1 MKTLILYYS
10 KTGFTQRY
18 AQWLAQDLGALG
30 VPFEKRK
37 TVDFAPYDTVVFG
50 GRLQA
55 GVIGGAKWFFR
66 QEEKLRGKR
75 LALFFTGAMPPD
87 PAGIQKA
94 VEQNVP
100 PEMRERVPAFYLWGG
115 LNYEK
120 MGLVDRVLMAG
131 LRKMLASKKA
141 PSPEE
146 REAAQWIAHSYD
158 KAGRENLR
166 ELEAYLRGAATDT
179 GSPQ

>member
-18 AQWLAQDLGALG
+18 AQWLAEDLGAQC
-30 VPFEKRK
+30 VPYEKRK
-37 TVDFAPYDTVVFG
+37 AVRLSGYDAIAFG
-50 GRLQA
+50 GRLTA
-55 GVIGGAKWFFR
+55 GVIGGAKWFFK
-66 QEEKLRGKR
+66 EAPGLSGKR

-87 PAGIQKA
+87 PEAVGKA

-100 PEMRERVPAFYLWGG
+100 QDMRGRVPAFYLQGG
-115 LNYEK
+115 LCYEK
-120 MGLVDRVLMAG
+120 MGLIDKAMMAG

-146 REAAQWIAHSYD
+146 REAARMVAQSYD
-158 KAGRENLR
+158 MSARENLHD
-166 ELEAYLRGAATDT
+166 LEAYLRG
-179 GSPQ
+179 